1 MEPDNPL
8 LDDYAL
14 SLVANPS
21 PRVCFLPTASG
32 DSPAYVARFYR
43 AFAGRCIPS
52 DLTLIDSAL
61 PRRPGNS
68 HELAEFVRQQDIFYV
83 GGGNTVNLLALWRA
97 HGLDRILRA
106 AWTSG
111 AVLCG
116 VSAGMLCWFAGG
128 VTDSF
133 GQRSSF
139 NNGLSFLPDSACPH
153 YDGDDQWRPTFH
165 RALVDGL
172 PAGFAADDGAA
183 LHFHGTRLFGAVSS
197 RPNALAYRV
206 SLVNGAVQEEPMP
219 THFLGS
225 PASTCP

>member
-61 PRRPGNS
+61 PRRPSNS
-68 HELAEFVRQQDIFYV
+68 QELADFVRQHDIFYV

-97 HGLDRILRA
+97 HGLDRILRE

-116 VSAGMLCWFAGG
+116 VSAGMLCWFAAG

-139 NNGLSFLPDSACPH
+139 TDGLSFLPDSACPH
-153 YDGDDQWRPTFH
+153 YDGDDQRRPTFH

-183 LHFHGTRLFGAVSS
+183 LHFHGTRLIGAVSS
-197 RPNALAYRV
+197 RPNARAYRV
-206 SLVNGAVQEEPMP
+206 SLVNGTVQEEPMR
-219 THFLGS
+219 TRFLG
-225 PASTCP
+225 

>member
-61 PRRPGNS
+61 PRRPSNS
-68 HELAEFVRQQDIFYV
+68 QELADFVRQHDLFYV

-97 HGLDRILRA
+97 HGLDRILRD

-133 GQRSSF
+133 GLRSAL
-139 NNGLSFLPDSACPH
+139 NDGLSFLPDSACPH
-153 YDGDDQWRPTFH
+153 YDGDAQRRPTFH

-183 LHFHGTRLFGAVSS
+183 LHFHGTHLVGAVSS
-197 RPNALAYRV
+197 RLNARAYRV
-206 SLVNGAVQEEPMP
+206 SLVNGTVQEEPMP
-219 THFLGS
+219 TRFLGS
-225 PASTCP
+225 PTSNSP